1 MIKFFNQMQI
11 TTPCKEHGKHVA
23 DWTDACTGHDDL
35 DTAVTCGVLMEAVLD
50 GKCSNHEL
58 VPEEVLELTA
68 FLGGIQNQLGVTRV
82 FRIVKRTSNDEVID
96 A

>member
-1 MIKFFNQMQI
+1 MIRFFNQMQT
-11 TTPCKEHGKHVA
+11 TTPCKKHGKHVA

-35 DTAVTCGVLMEAVLD
+35 DTAVTCGALMEATLSGNCKQHD
-50 GKCSNHEL
+50 L
-58 VPEEVLELTA
+58 VPEEILKLTA
-68 FLGGIQNQLGVTRV
+68 FFGGLQDQLGVTRA